1 MSEEISVLIIDD
13 EAAVRKAVSAVLKK
27 EQITTACAASASE
40 ALSILEKQ
48 SYDLILLDIMM
59 PDEDGFSLLQ
69 ELRNRQIFTPV
80 ILLSGKDEDT
90 SQVKGLGL
98 GADDYITKPFS
109 KTVLVSKI
117 RAIVRRTNQYAQTS
131 SAIIPT
137 TVQKGRFTL
146 YMDSQTVKADE
157 REISLTSKEFALLC
171 LFIEN
176 PGQLFTKQELFA
188 KVWKSDTPDD
198 NTILVYIKKLRDK
211 LEEDPSHPK
220 HLKTVWGKGYR
231 FDL

>member
-1 MSEEISVLIIDD
+1 MSEAISILIIDD
-13 EAAVRKAVSAVLKK
+13 EPAVRKAVSAVLKK
-27 EQITTACAASASE
+27 EEMTASCASSAPE
-40 ALSILEKQ
+40 ALSMLEKE

-59 PDEDGFSLLQ
+59 PDQDGFSLLK
-69 ELRNRQIFTPV
+69 ELRNRRIFTPV

-117 RAIVRRTNQYAQTS
+117 RAIVRRTNQYAQTPS
-131 SAIIPT
+131 PLPT
-137 TVQKGRFTL
+137 TVQTGSFTL
-146 YMDSQTVKADE
+146 HMDTQTVETDC

-171 LFIEN
+171 LFLEN
-176 PGQLFTKQELFA
+176 PGQVFTKQELFA
-188 KVWKSDTPDD
+188 KVWKSDIPDD

-211 LEEDPSHPK
+211 IEEHPARPA